1 MFFGLSD
8 PIEGIFVILVDCI
21 ALGEKILSK
30 LEVMLFVL
38 IFVFGGDLEN
48 SSAVWVAGFDA

>member
-48 SSAVWVAGFDA
+48 SSAVWVAGFF